1 MAKLVIQG
9 DDIVVRMSGLEKLAA
24 FHGDV
29 RVPLRAVAN
38 VRVADA
44 AYRELRGIRAP
55 GTGWP
60 GRIAIGTRRYSGRKD
75 FACIVGKQAAVVV
88 ELDGAPYGRLVIGS
102 SDPEGDARRVAAALP
117 GQRS

>member
-1 MAKLVIQG
+1 VARLVVDG
-9 DDIVVRMSGLEKLAA
+9 DDLVVCMSALEKLAA

-29 RVPLRAVAN
+29 RVPLRAVVS

-44 AYRELRGIRAP
+44 PYRELRGIRAP

-60 GRIAIGTRRYSGRKD
+60 GRIAIGTRRYPGGKD
-75 FACIVGKQAAVVV
+75 FACVVGKQAAVVV

-102 SDPEGDARRVAAALP
+102 SDPEGDARHIAAALP